1 MNIGIFLLE
10 RFSKWLVGG
19 VAFESSKRITGTLEN
34 ADLKGYEKKEIAKD
48 ELKKLG
54 YSLTSFLLNSA
65 IELAVIYIGLQ
76 AGKKNG

>member
-1 MNIGIFLLE
+1 MNIGIFLLDK
-10 RFSKWLVGG
+10 FSKWLVGG
-19 VAFESSKRITGTLEN
+19 VAFESSKRVTTALEDSN
-34 ADLKGYEKKEIAKD
+34 LKGYEKKEIAKT

>member
-1 MNIGIFLLE
+1 MNIGLFLLE

-19 VAFESSKRITGTLEN
+19 VTFESSKRITQALEN
-34 ADLKGYEKKEIAKD
+34 ADLKGYEKKEIAKT